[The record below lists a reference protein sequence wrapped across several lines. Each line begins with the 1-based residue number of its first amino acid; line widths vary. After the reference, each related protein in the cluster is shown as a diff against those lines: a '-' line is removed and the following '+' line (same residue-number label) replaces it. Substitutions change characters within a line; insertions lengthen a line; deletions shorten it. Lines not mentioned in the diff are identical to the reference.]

1 MSHSAGNSRLPKP
14 IAFLFENSLFLI
26 MGAVGAMIWAN
37 VDFKSYE
44 NFVHFPITGEHH
56 EESHATGDDTVA
68 ESAHGD
74 EHADSNEEHDA
85 HGHGVTI
92 HFLIN
97 DILMAMFFA
106 IAASEVWEAL
116 LPGGALSNPKK
127 AATPLLATL
136 GGIVGP
142 AGLYL
147 LGAMMIGK
155 MAILGSGW
163 AIPCATDIAFS
174 YLVARMIFGNGH
186 PAIAFLLLLA
196 IADDAAGLAILAVAY
211 PQGDGGI
218 QLQWLLLVLGGMAAC
233 GVFRKM
239 RIQNFWIYLLTAG
252 AMSWIGFL
260 KAGIHPALGLVPII
274 PCLPHAHTDLGIF
287 ARAEL
292 HRTDT
297 LNALT
302 QWWKNPVEIILG
314 LFGLVN
320 AGVPLEA
327 DNFGAATA
335 LVLLGLLVGKPVGIM
350 LFTFVSEKCFKL
362 QMPSGMTYRHIFV
375 IGLIA
380 SIGFTVSLFVTT
392 AAFPTNAADVT
403 AEQVAVS
410 NAAKL
415 GALLSFAGAAVA
427 FIGAKLLG
435 IRPSGT
441 ANEESTE
448 SAE

>member
-1 MSHSAGNSRLPKP
+1 MSHSSGNTRLPKP

-37 VDFKSYE
+37 VDYDSYD
-44 NFVHFPITGEHH
+44 NFVHFPVTGEHH
-56 EESHATGDDTVA
+56 EAADGVTEA
-68 ESAHGD
+68 AHH
-74 EHADSNEEHDA
+74 EEAADSGEEHKS

-97 DILMAMFFA
+97 DIMMAMFFA

-147 LGAMMIGK
+147 LGAIMIGK
-155 MAILGSGW
+155 MALLGSGW

-218 QLQWLLLVLGGMAAC
+218 QLQWLLLVLGGMVAC
-233 GVFRKM
+233 GVFRKF

-252 AMSWIGFL
+252 TLSWVGFL

-292 HRTDT
+292 HRSDT
-297 LNALT
+297 LNMLT
-302 QWWKNPVEIILG
+302 NWWKNPVEIILG

-327 DNFGAATA
+327 ENFGPATW
-335 LVLLGLLVGKPVGIM
+335 LVLLGLIVGKPLGIM
-350 LFTFVSEKCFKL
+350 LFTFISEKCFKL
-362 QMPSGMTYRHIFV
+362 QIPSGMTYRHIFV

-380 SIGFTVSLFVTT
+380 SIGFTVS
-392 AAFPTNAADVT
+392 
-403 AEQVAVS
+403 
-410 NAAKL
+410 
-415 GALLSFAGAAVA
+415 
-427 FIGAKLLG
+427 
-435 IRPSGT
+435 
-441 ANEESTE
+441 
-448 SAE
+448 

>member
-1 MSHSAGNSRLPKP
+1 MSHSSGNTRLPKP

-37 VDFKSYE
+37 VDYDSYD
-44 NFVHFPITGEHH
+44 NFVHFPVTGEHH
-56 EESHATGDDTVA
+56 EAADGVTEVA
-68 ESAHGD
+68 HHEEA
-74 EHADSNEEHDA
+74 ADSGEEHTS

-97 DILMAMFFA
+97 DIMMAMFFA

-147 LGAMMIGK
+147 LGAIMIGK
-155 MAILGSGW
+155 MALLGSGW

-233 GVFRKM
+233 GVFRKF

-252 AMSWIGFL
+252 TLSWVGFL

-292 HRTDT
+292 HRSDT
-297 LNALT
+297 LNMLT
-302 QWWKNPVEIILG
+302 NWWKNPVEIILG

-327 DNFGAATA
+327 ENFGPATW
-335 LVLLGLLVGKPVGIM
+335 LVLLGLIVGKPLGIM
-350 LFTFVSEKCFKL
+350 LFTFISEKCFKL
-362 QMPSGMTYRHIFV
+362 QIPSGMTYRHIFV

-392 AAFPTNAADVT
+392 AAFPTSGAGVT
-403 AEQVAVS
+403 DDQIAVS

-415 GALLSFAGAAVA
+415 GALLSFAGAAIA
-427 FIGAKLLG
+427 FAGAKALG
-435 IRPSGT
+435 IKPDGDSDDT
-441 ANEESTE
+441 AEEATE
-448 SAE
+448 

>member
-1 MSHSAGNSRLPKP
+1 MSHSSGNSRLPKP

-26 MGAVGAMIWAN
+26 FGAVGAMVWAN
-37 VDFKSYE
+37 VDFESYD

-56 EESHATGDDTVA
+56 EADVTGELADDGHQEEANTA
-68 ESAHGD
+68 D
-74 EHADSNEEHDA
+74 EHGS

-116 LPGGALSNPKK
+116 LPGGALSNPMKG
-127 AATPLLATL
+127 ATPLLATL
-136 GGIVGP
+136 GGFVGP

-147 LGAMMIGK
+147 LGAVMIGK

-233 GVFRKM
+233 GMFRKF

-252 AMSWIGFL
+252 TLSWVGFL

-292 HRTDT
+292 HRSDT

-302 QWWKNPVEIILG
+302 HWWKNPVEIVLG

-320 AGVPLEA
+320 AGVPLESE
-327 DNFGAATA
+327 NFGAATW
-335 LVLLGLLVGKPVGIM
+335 LVLLGLIIGKPVGIM
-350 LFTFVSEKCFKL
+350 LFTFISEKCFKL
-362 QMPSGMTYRHIFV
+362 QIPSGMTYRHIFV

-392 AAFPTNAADVT
+392 AAFPTSGADVT
-403 AEQVAVS
+403 DEQVAVS

-427 FIGAKLLG
+427 FAGAKALG
-435 IRPSGT
+435 IRPSGDSGGQT
-441 ANEESTE
+441 EETTE
-448 SAE
+448 

>member
-1 MSHSAGNSRLPKP
+1 
-14 IAFLFENSLFLI
+14 
-26 MGAVGAMIWAN
+26 MIWAN
-37 VDFKSYE
+37 VDFESYD

-56 EESHATGDDTVA
+56 EADVTGVAADDGHHEEAAETDDAHEGEDGADDHA
-68 ESAHGD
+68 S
-74 EHADSNEEHDA
+74 

-147 LGAMMIGK
+147 LGAVMIGK
-155 MAILGSGW
+155 MAILGNGW

-233 GVFRKM
+233 GVFRKF

-252 AMSWIGFL
+252 TLSWVGFL

-292 HRTDT
+292 HRSDT

-302 QWWKNPVEIILG
+302 HWWKNPVEIVLG

-320 AGVPLEA
+320 AGVPLESE
-327 DNFGAATA
+327 NFGAATW
-335 LVLLGLLVGKPVGIM
+335 LVLLGLIIGKPVGIM
-350 LFTFVSEKCFKL
+350 LFTFISEKCFKL
-362 QMPSGMTYRHIFV
+362 QIPSGMTYRHIFV

-392 AAFPTNAADVT
+392 AAFPTSGADVT
-403 AEQVAVS
+403 DEQVAVS

-415 GALLSFAGAAVA
+415 GALLSFAGAAIA
-427 FIGAKLLG
+427 FAGAKALG
-435 IRPSGT
+435 IRPGGDSGDQT
-441 ANEESTE
+441 EEATE
-448 SAE
+448 